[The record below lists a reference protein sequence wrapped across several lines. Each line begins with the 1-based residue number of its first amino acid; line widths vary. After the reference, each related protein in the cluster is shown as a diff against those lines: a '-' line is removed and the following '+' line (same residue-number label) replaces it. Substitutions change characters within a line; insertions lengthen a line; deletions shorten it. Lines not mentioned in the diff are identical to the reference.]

1 MTAPE
6 RERPAPAD
14 PDAAYEPTAPRA
26 TANTVAVWGI
36 FLLLAAGALYFARS
50 VLLPV
55 ALAGLASLVLAPV
68 VRSLRR
74 LGVPPPLAAAVLLL
88 GLLGALG
95 WGGMALSGPASE
107 WMSRAPQSAREV
119 ERKLRFLSEPVQR
132 VSEATEQVEKAAQL
146 GAGTAPTEV
155 VVGRR
160 SLSEVL
166 FDQTQGF
173 VIGLTMTLVLLF
185 FLLSAPDS
193 FLEKVVGITPRL
205 RDKKRV
211 VAAAREIESEV
222 SRYLLTISVINALF
236 GAAVG
241 GALFGLGVPNAALW
255 GVLAAFTN
263 FVPYIGAVAM
273 AVVLTAVGVLSFADP
288 AQMFLPAAVFVAIN
302 LVEANLVTPLL
313 VGRSLTLSPVIVFVW
328 VLLWSLIWGVPG
340 AIIAVPLL
348 AATKILLQHVEPLA
362 PLARLIG

>member
-1 MTAPE
+1 MPEGRLPAPAVLDS
-6 RERPAPAD
+6 ERPAPQA
-14 PDAAYEPTAPRA
+14 PAASIA
-26 TANTVAVWGI
+26 TWGI
-36 FLLLAAGALYFARS
+36 FLLLLACALYFARS

-55 ALAGLASLVLAPV
+55 ALAGLASLVLGPV
-68 VRSLRR
+68 VRALRR
-74 LGVPPPLAAAVLLL
+74 LGAPPPLSAAMLLL
-88 GLLGALG
+88 GLLGVLG
-95 WGGMALSGPASE
+95 YGGVVLSGPAGE

-132 VSEATEQVEKAAQL
+132 VSQATEEVEKAAQL
-146 GAGTAPTEV
+146 GAGASPAEV

-160 SLSEVL
+160 SLSDVL

-173 VIGLTMTLVLLF
+173 LIGLMITLVLLF

-193 FLEKVVGITPRL
+193 FLEKLVGITPKL
-205 RDKKRV
+205 QDKKRV

-222 SRYLLTISVINALF
+222 SRYLLTISMINAGL
-236 GAAVG
+236 GVAVG

-255 GVLAAFTN
+255 GVLAALTN
-263 FVPYIGAVAM
+263 FVPYVGAVAM
-273 AVVLTAVGVLSFADP
+273 AILLTAVGVLSFDTP
-288 AQMFLPAAVFVAIN
+288 AQMFLPAGVYVALN

-313 VGRSLTLSPVIVFVW
+313 VGRSLTLSPVVVFVW
-328 VLLWSLIWGVPG
+328 VLLWALLWGVPG

-348 AATKILLQHVEPLA
+348 AATKILLQHIEPLA